1 MIAYR
6 NFFVRQ
12 SRRGADALIA
22 GLLDECHVL
31 GLGKP
36 VPGGLT
42 GPGEYLA
49 TGHPKLCSRFIIRF
63 HILVS
68 ATDDPFLFS

>member
-1 MIAYR
+1 MIAYH
-6 NFFVRQ
+6 NFFFRQ
-12 SRRGADALIA
+12 SRRGTDALIT

-42 GPGEYLA
+42 G
-49 TGHPKLCSRFIIRF
+49 
-63 HILVS
+63 LVS
-68 ATDDPFLFS
+68 MLPSL